1 MGGLMAFFVKMTKY
15 SDNLLAETIEL
26 WQPLSEKTLNE
37 EDARQIIENI
47 TGFFSLL
54 HEWEQNNGKKE
65 EKA

>member
-1 MGGLMAFFVKMTKY
+1 MKTKAK
-15 SDNLLAETIEL
+15 LIQETIEL

-37 EDARQIIENI
+37 EDAREIIENI

-65 EKA
+65 EKT